1 MRAGVTLGDGS
12 PPAAA
17 PPTRAQALDALR
29 ERLTQAGVASP
40 EAEAEWLLLHA
51 LGIGRGAYW
60 SEPSAPLRAEEE
72 AALESF
78 AVRREGREPLQL
90 ILGEVPFHH
99 ASLTVEPGVFLPR
112 PETEALVEAV
122 LAR

>member
-29 ERLTQAGVASP
+29 ERLTRAGVASP

-60 SEPSAPLRAEEE
+60 SEPSARLRRAS
-72 AALESF
+72 AS
-78 AVRREGREPLQL
+78 RLQ
-90 ILGEVPFHH
+90 
-99 ASLTVEPGVFLPR
+99 
-112 PETEALVEAV
+112 
-122 LAR
+122 